1 MCVYIYIVK
10 TVDKISGTTKS
21 DASSVRLQGLK
32 SPLWIQVSSP
42 GGEQFDLTFSDKDTV
57 LMLKKQLKA
66 TQSVPLRMAAIILTN
81 YCNQLNCY
89 SSWDLQS
96 TLYQHCQIFE
106 FGCETWLFTTYHC
119 SYIRWGTWWSTIVF
133 TFRRTQMM
141 RMQLHRYLGGTLI
154 GKTAKGA
161 WGAVCR
167 IHFCEHAF
175 TALTKLSRMILI
187 IPGGY
192 SLDWSFSCSKPWI
205 LQWNQGGPWL
215 SCPSSPLKPSID
227 NMLSAVGHD
236 FCGTLEV
243 ADSHATWVAVMRP
256 DQKEFN

>member
-1 MCVYIYIVK
+1 MAAAACYPEITFGIRIHWHDFRGRKCANHCYHTSQKGASCENMCVYIYIVK

-154 GKTAKGA
+154 GKTAKG
-161 WGAVCR
+161 G
-167 IHFCEHAF
+167 
-175 TALTKLSRMILI
+175 L
-187 IPGGY
+187 GGG
-192 SLDWSFSCSKPWI
+192 L
-205 LQWNQGGPWL
+205 
-215 SCPSSPLKPSID
+215 
-227 NMLSAVGHD
+227 
-236 FCGTLEV
+236 
-243 ADSHATWVAVMRP
+243 
-256 DQKEFN
+256 

>member
-1 MCVYIYIVK
+1 MPSHFSNVFQTCMCLLFCLIEGWWPLLPATLRLLLVSVSTGMISGEESAQTIVITRAKKGLHVKTCVYIYIVK

-154 GKTAKGA
+154 GKTAKG
-161 WGAVCR
+161 G
-167 IHFCEHAF
+167 
-175 TALTKLSRMILI
+175 L
-187 IPGGY
+187 GGG
-192 SLDWSFSCSKPWI
+192 L
-205 LQWNQGGPWL
+205 
-215 SCPSSPLKPSID
+215 
-227 NMLSAVGHD
+227 
-236 FCGTLEV
+236 
-243 ADSHATWVAVMRP
+243 
-256 DQKEFN
+256 